1 MFKYCALVIV
11 CFVTLSAHAQMVKGI
26 VTDKTNKPIVFAT
39 VQIKKT
45 GTDKILKA
53 TITDSTGN
61 FEMQKIA
68 ADSFEVVVSMAGFFP
83 SDSKMFVIDSLH
95 QTINFGTIILAN
107 ESKNLQ
113 AVTITNTK
121 KFIEMQPD
129 KTVLNV
135 DNSVLAAGNSVF
147 EVVKK
152 APGVSVDK
160 DDNLKLKNAIAA
172 IYFDGKPAYLGGQQL
187 TEYLKNTP
195 ADAVSKIEII
205 SNPSSR
211 FDAEGPTGIINIKFK
226 KSKNL
231 GFNGS
236 ANAGFGQGHYP
247 KYWGGLSLNYRTK
260 DFNIFGG
267 INSGRYNSFNLLTYN
282 STIDNNGLIT
292 HQDRENFWHPITVSH
307 SPKIGMDFF
316 ISKKATLGF
325 LVTGNF
331 SQENTNTDNNSTY
344 SNEHFIST
352 DYIANYTKSDY
363 KLSNLQYNLN
373 YKLDI
378 DSLGSSLNMDADLAN
393 YDRQGNAVLNNNF
406 LDADKQPYRAAY
418 IFRNITP
425 AMINI
430 KSFKTDYTKYFA
442 VGFKME
448 TGFKTS
454 FVKTDYTLQ
463 SDSLQNNK
471 WVADNNLT
479 NHFIFKENINAVYVN
494 VTREIK
500 KWNIQA
506 GLRAEHTNNNGTSL
520 TTSQVQKNNYVSF
533 FPSIFISNKISDK
546 NTLNISYT
554 RRIQRPGYQNLNP
567 FKWYVDPNTL
577 FEGNPFLQPSFTN
590 SFEIKH
596 GYKDVLFTSI
606 SYSQTTNGVV
616 QVIEQNKNTLLVK
629 NRPENASA
637 DQYISFDVSLGKPI
651 KSWWSCDNSMSV
663 FYGNSV
669 SHYPGYS
676 FNSNSVGASFSTDH
690 TIILPK
696 NYKIQASAYYNTPYT
711 EGIARSRSSYNFS
724 IGIQK
729 QLLDKKATV
738 KINFQNIIGPNAYRA
753 KYKSDLLDI
762 VWVNRWD
769 GRQVRV
775 TVNYKFGK
783 STVKANRIR
792 STGSGSESNRVGF
805 Q

>member
-1 MFKYCALVIV
+1 
-11 CFVTLSAHAQMVKGI
+11 
-26 VTDKTNKPIVFAT
+26 
-39 VQIKKT
+39 
-45 GTDKILKA
+45 
-53 TITDSTGN
+53 
-61 FEMQKIA
+61 
-68 ADSFEVVVSMAGFFP
+68 
-83 SDSKMFVIDSLH
+83 
-95 QTINFGTIILAN
+95 
-107 ESKNLQ
+107 
-113 AVTITNTK
+113 
-121 KFIEMQPD
+121 MQPD
-129 KTVLNV
+129 KTVLNIE
-135 DNSVLAAGNSVF
+135 NSVLAAGNSVF

-152 APGVSVDK
+152 APAVSVDK

-172 IYFDGKPAYLGGQQL
+172 IYFDGKPAYLGGQEL

-236 ANAGFGQGHYP
+236 TNAGFGQGKYP
-247 KYWGGLSLNYRTK
+247 KYWGGLNLNYRTRG
-260 DFNIFGG
+260 FNIFGG
-267 INSGRYNSFNLLTYN
+267 INSGRYNSFNRLTYN
-282 STIDNNGLIT
+282 STINNNGVIT
-292 HQDRENFWHPITVSH
+292 HQDRDNFWHPITVSH

-316 ISKKATLGF
+316 VSKKATLGL
-325 LVTGNF
+325 LVTGNI
-331 SQENTNTDNNSTY
+331 SRENTNTSNNSTF
-344 SNEHFIST
+344 SDQNFTPAS
-352 DYIANYTKSDY
+352 YIANDTKSDNH
-363 KLSNLQYNLN
+363 LTNLQYNIN
-373 YKLDI
+373 YKIDT
-378 DSLGSSLNMDADLAN
+378 DSLGGSLNMDADLAN
-393 YDRQGNAVLNNNF
+393 YNRGSNAVLTNNF
-406 LDADKQPYRAAY
+406 LDAAHQTYRTPY

-425 AMINI
+425 AVINI
-430 KSFKTDYTKYFA
+430 KSFKTDFIKYWA
-442 VGFKME
+442 AGFKIE

-463 SDSLQNNK
+463 SDSLQTSK

-494 VTREIK
+494 ITKELK

-506 GLRAEHTNNNGTSL
+506 GLRAEHTNNTGTSL
-520 TTSQVQKNNYVSF
+520 TTGQVQKNNYISF
-533 FPSIFISNKISDK
+533 FPSLFISNKLNDQ

-554 RRIQRPGYQNLNP
+554 RRVQRPGYQNLNP

-637 DQYISFDVSLGKPI
+637 DQYVSLDISLGIPI

-663 FYGNSV
+663 FYGNSI

-690 TIILPK
+690 TITLPK

-711 EGIARSRSSYNFS
+711 EGIAKSRCSYDFS
-724 IGIQK
+724 IGVQK
-729 QLLDKKATV
+729 QIWDKKATI

-762 VWVNRWD
+762 TWVNRWD
-769 GRQVRV
+769 GRQARV
-775 TVNYKFGK
+775 TFNYKFGK
-783 STVKANRIR
+783 STVKANRTR
-792 STGSGSESNRVGF
+792 NTGTSSENNRVGF
-805 Q
+805 